1 MQKAELIILETV
13 PLICRIRRIR
23 ADDEVGGEG
32 LIPEQPW
39 TKS

>member
-1 MQKAELIILETV
+1 MQKAQLIILETV
-13 PLICRIRRIR
+13 PLVCRIRRIR
-23 ADDEVGGEG
+23 DDEVGGEA